1 MTRGFHTCV
10 IIYINRAPILWY
22 SKRQSN
28 AKTLTFGL
36 DFVVMKTAVEIIKGL
51 RYKICMMGVEV
62 DGPMNVLCE
71 NKSAVKNPTQPES
84 TLKKKHNAIAYH
96 RPLEAQV
103 SNIFRITWEQGE
115 TNLSDILKKLLPGPW

>member
-1 MTRGFHTCV
+1 M

-22 SKRQSN
+22 SKRQSTV
-28 AKTLTFGL
+28 KTLTFGL
-36 DFVVMKTAVEIIKGL
+36 DFVVMKTAVEMIKGL
-51 RYKICMMGVEV
+51 RYKLCMRGIEV
-62 DGPMNVLCE
+62 DIPTNVFCN
-71 NKSAVKNPTQPES
+71 NKSVVKNSIRPES